1 MVAQQVE
8 KNNMSDWELG
18 MYHGWGVSQQH
29 AVNGMHSIVTV
40 DGKHH
45 KEFRGETAE
54 MDANRHAMDLASKRR
69 LLANNIDVTR
79 TGHEQFKD
87 IQHEGM
93 WYRQHPGDDFHS
105 PMGN

>member
-1 MVAQQVE
+1 
-8 KNNMSDWELG
+8 MSDWELG

-29 AVNGMHSIVTV
+29 AMDGMRSVVLV

-54 MDANRHAMDLASKRR
+54 MDANRHAMDLANKRR
-69 LLANNIDVTR
+69 LLANNIDVTS
-79 TGHEQFKD
+79 TGHEQFRD

-93 WYRQHPGDDFHS
+93 WYRQHAGDAFHS